1 MKNFKEMFDL
11 ISSYQNLDYEEVY
24 VDEAYTF
31 TPYKKIE
38 DLMDDVKDLLPTLSK
53 EEATKLLVHFV
64 KSAEANI
71 KSRYYIN
78 TDFREYAAV
87 ESAKS
92 ADGFIEK
99 AKSFLTLDFPSIV
112 TTDPAKIHAAFD
124 RMTGIIAQFMTT
136 PRTLVV
142 YQRDPNFIK
151 DEIKTTV
158 SPSTIRDFDPLKEAT
173 TLDWKSIFAS
183 VQDKSGCPSPE
194 AFKKYMDDHRMVK
207 EYIKNEPKSKN
218 IYKRKGFEKTFNY
231 IKETKQ
237 SIRSILIM
245 LALVA
250 IAIIYFMFFN

>member
-1 MKNFKEMFDL
+1 MKDVKEMLEL
-11 ISSYQNLDYEEVY
+11 ISTYQNLDYEEVY

-31 TPYKKIE
+31 TPYRKIE
-38 DLMDDVKDLLPTLSK
+38 DLVDEVKEMLPTLSK
-53 EEATKLLVHFV
+53 EDATKLLVHFV

-71 KSRYYIN
+71 KSRYFIN

-87 ESAKS
+87 ESARS

-99 AKSFLTLDFPSIV
+99 AKSFLTLDFPALVS
-112 TTDPAKIHAAFD
+112 TDPLKIHAAFD
-124 RMTGIIAQFMTT
+124 RMTAMVAHFMMT
-136 PRTLVV
+136 PRTLVI
-142 YQRDPNFIK
+142 YKRDPGFVK

-158 SPSTIRDFDPLKEAT
+158 SPSTIRDFDPLSEGT
-173 TLDWKSIFAS
+173 ISDWKSIFIA
-183 VQDKSGCPSPE
+183 VQDKSVCPPIES
-194 AFKKYMDDHRMVK
+194 FNKYMEDHRMVK

-237 SIRSILIM
+237 SLKSIFIL

>member
-1 MKNFKEMFDL
+1 MKTFKEMFDL
-11 ISSYQNLDYEEVY
+11 ISAYQNLDYEEVY

-38 DLMDDVKDLLPTLSK
+38 ELTDEMKELLPTLSK

-71 KSRYYIN
+71 KSRYFIN
-78 TDFREYAAV
+78 TDFREYAAI

-99 AKSFLTLDFPSIV
+99 SKSFLSLDFLSIV

-124 RMTGIIAQFMTT
+124 RMTGLVAQFMTT

-142 YQRDPNFIK
+142 YQRDPNFVK
-151 DEIKTTV
+151 NEINTTV
-158 SPSTIRDFDPLKEAT
+158 SPSTIRDFDPLKEGT
-173 TLDWKSIFAS
+173 NLDWKSIFIS
-183 VQDKSGCPSPE
+183 VQDKSVCPSIE
-194 AFKKYMDDHRMVK
+194 SFKKYMDDHRMVK

-237 SIRSILIM
+237 SIKSILIL

-250 IAIIYFMFFN
+250 VAVIYFMFFR